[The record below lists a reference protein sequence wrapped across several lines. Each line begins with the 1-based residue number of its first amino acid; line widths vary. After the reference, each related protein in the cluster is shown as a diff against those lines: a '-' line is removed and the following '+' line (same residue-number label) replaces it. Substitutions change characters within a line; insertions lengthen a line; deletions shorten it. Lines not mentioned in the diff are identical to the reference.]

1 MPEQTDFDS
10 PWKDILDLY
19 FKEFM
24 QFFFPAAYEQVD
36 WARGY
41 DFLDK
46 ELQRITADAVVGRR
60 TVDKLVRVY
69 LVGGDELWVLIHI
82 EVQSQ
87 RETDFAQRMFVY
99 YFRIRDRFGA
109 RCASFAILADDDASW
124 RPNEYRDELLGTQVS
139 MRFSYAKLLDLEADE
154 ASLEKNQNLFSV
166 VVLAHAKTRA
176 TRNHGQLRFRWKFA
190 LTRMLYE
197 RGYAREQI
205 IALFRF
211 IDWVMLL
218 PDDLQA
224 EYAQQVLEYE
234 KENKMPYISPLEREA
249 AQQGE
254 HSGQVK
260 TILRVLTHLFGPLD
274 TVRAEQIRALPI
286 PLLDSLSEAMLD
298 FTAISELDRWLGE
311 NAVSSNYR
319 PLG

>member
-24 QFFFPAAYEQVD
+24 QFSFPAAYDQID
-36 WARGY
+36 WVHGY

-69 LVGGDELWVLIHI
+69 LAGGDELWVLIHI

-99 YFRIRDRFGA
+99 YYRIRDRFGA
-109 RCASFAILADDDASW
+109 RCASFAILADDNASW

-139 MRFSYAKLLDLEADE
+139 MRFSYAKLLDWEADE
-154 ASLEKNQNLFSV
+154 ANLEKNHNPFSM

-176 TRNHGQLRFRWKFA
+176 TRNQGQLRFRWKFV

-197 RGYAREQI
+197 RSYAREQI
-205 IALFRF
+205 VALFRF

-218 PDDLQA
+218 PGDLQR
-224 EYAQQVLEYE
+224 EYTQQVFEYE
-234 KENKMPYISPLEREA
+234 EENKMSYISPLERDA
-249 AQQGE
+249 IARGVQQGE
-254 HSGQVK
+254 QSGQVK

-274 TVRAEQIRALPI
+274 AVHAEQIRALSI
-286 PLLDSLSEAMLD
+286 PALDTLSEAMLD
-298 FTAISELDRWLGE
+298 FTAISELDRWLNE
-311 NAVSSNYR
+311 NAES
-319 PLG
+319 LH